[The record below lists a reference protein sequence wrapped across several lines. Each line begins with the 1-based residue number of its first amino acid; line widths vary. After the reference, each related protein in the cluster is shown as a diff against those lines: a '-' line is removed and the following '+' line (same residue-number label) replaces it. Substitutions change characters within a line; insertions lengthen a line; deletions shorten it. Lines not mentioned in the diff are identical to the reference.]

1 MHKLNSSIFAAIA
14 AILLA
19 VLAVTPIPLMAQSD
33 QGLAARQFGK
43 GLPKNISDLPPGQ
56 LKRKLETLPPQA
68 SAKALKWLQDI
79 EFTGT
84 DLDVLKVDDAGGVF
98 FADPL
103 LPQPSGALGGP
114 EPTLP
119 EDAPAETLANVFKL
133 HSRPGAANVV
143 YIDFNG
149 HVFSGTAWGSGATLS
164 GVAYDLDGNPAIF
177 SDTERRKIVD
187 IWHRVAEDLAPFNID
202 VTTEEPTT
210 FTRYTGRILVTKD
223 VDANGVDM
231 PSKGAGGVAYVGVF
245 GNSNYHTYYSP
256 ALVYYNNLGG
266 GVETYV
272 AECASHE
279 FGHNLGLSH
288 DGTTSGT
295 TYYAGHGSGLVSWAP
310 IMGNSYYNNVTEWSK
325 GEYTGANQ
333 TQDDLAIIQGRL
345 GLVADDHANAIGSGS
360 PLLVDA
366 SGAVLSSNPELDPD
380 NLLPENKGVINSSTD
395 VDVFSFAAGSG
406 SVALT
411 VRPAWDAFYRATSR
425 RGANLDIKLELR
437 NSAGS
442 LVTTAT
448 SASDTAATLN
458 ATVGAGTYHLLVTGE
473 GNGTGTS
480 GYTQYASL
488 GQYFINGSLTAG
500 TADTQPPSPNPMG
513 WISAP
518 AATSESAISMT
529 ALVATDDTS
538 TVQYNFQCLA
548 GGSGCVNSGWKSSNS
563 HTLSGLAAN
572 TSYTFNVLARDQA
585 GNVTSTSANASAT
598 TLAPPPPPPLPESSG
613 TVASGETARTGT
625 VTGTFSLTHANDGAA
640 QRIMEKESG
649 GKADKRYS
657 YLEHRWTFSL
667 PTSQAYVVHANA
679 WSGGS
684 ADGDVFRFEYSTDG
698 GRRWNLMFTVSSTSN
713 SNEQTFA
720 LPGTQSGTLLV
731 RVIDSNHVAGQLS
744 LDSIYIDHLYLD

>member
-1 MHKLNSSIFAAIA
+1 MHKINSRINAAVA

-19 VLAVTPIPLMAQSD
+19 GLAVTSTSVFAQSD
-33 QGLAARQFGK
+33 QGLASRQFGK
-43 GLPKNISDLPPGQ
+43 GLPKTVKDLPPGQ
-56 LKRKLETLPPQA
+56 LKRKLESLPPQA
-68 SAKALKWLQDI
+68 NAKALKWLQDI

-98 FADPL
+98 FEDSL
-103 LPQPSGALGGP
+103 LPQPAGALGGP

-119 EDAPAETLANVFKL
+119 EDAPAETLANAFKL
-133 HSRPGAANVV
+133 HSRPGAPNVV

-149 HVFSGTAWGSGATLS
+149 HSFTATAWGSGTFNAV
-164 GVAYDLDGNPAIF
+164 GYDLDGSPATF
-177 SDTERRKIVD
+177 SDSERRKIVD

-223 VDANGVDM
+223 VDANGVNM

-245 GNSNYHTYYSP
+245 GNSNYHSYYSP

-333 TQDDLAIIQGRL
+333 TQDDLSIIQGRL
-345 GLVADDHANAIGSGS
+345 GLVADDHGNAVGSGS
-360 PLLVDA
+360 ALAIDA

-380 NLLPENKGVINSSTD
+380 NLLTQNKGVINSSTD
-395 VDVFSFAAGSG
+395 VDVFSFNAGSG

-437 NSAGS
+437 NAAGS
-442 LVTTAT
+442 LVT
-448 SASDTAATLN
+448 SASSSSDTAVTVN
-458 ATVGAGTYHLLVTGE
+458 ASVNAGTYHLLVTGE

-488 GQYFINGSLTAG
+488 GQYFINGTVTAG
-500 TADTQPPSPNPMG
+500 TAADTQPPSPNPMG
-513 WISAP
+513 WVSAP
-518 AATSESAISMT
+518 AAISEAAISMT
-529 ALVATDDTS
+529 AVVATDETS

-548 GGSGCVNSGWKSSNS
+548 GGSGCANSGWKSSNS
-563 HTLSGLAAN
+563 HTISGLAAN

-585 GNVTSTSANASAT
+585 GNVTSTSVNASAT
-598 TLAPPPPPPLPESSG
+598 TQAPPPPPPPLPEAE
-613 TVASGETARTGT
+613 TVASGESSRAGS
-625 VTGTFSLTHANDGAA
+625 VTGTFSLTQADDGAA
-640 QRIMEKESG
+640 QRIMERESG
-649 GKADKRYS
+649 GKANKRYS

-667 PTSQAYVVHANA
+667 PSSQGYVVHANA

-684 ADGDVFRFEYSTDG
+684 ADGDTFRFEYSTDG
-698 GRRWNLMFTVSSTSN
+698 GRRWYSMFTVSSTSS
-713 SNEQTFA
+713 SNEQSFA
-720 LPGTQSGTLLV
+720 IPGTQSGTLQV
-731 RVIDSNHVAGQLS
+731 RVIDTNRVAGQLD
-744 LDSIYIDHLYLD
+744 LDSVYVDHLYLD